1 MRDVWIATTLIR
13 RCAPPSPARAG
24 EGGDNPARSLRVD
37 GTNRH
42 ECIAMTAAAQPV
54 QRSRRRRWLPY
65 ILSLPA
71 LIVCIGIL
79 IPFVTAVYYSMLRY
93 RLNLPALKGFIWFNN
108 YISFLSDPEFWN
120 TVRVSLLYTGL
131 TVGVEVLF
139 GLAIALLLQ
148 RRTLF
153 NNMVSIALLLPLMTA
168 PALAALMWKL
178 MTNPNFGVL
187 SYLVQSVGVS
197 NFKWA
202 SAPSTALFTVVLVDV
217 WVYTPFIMILLLA
230 GLRSLPTQPFEAAAL
245 DGVPRRFVFFR
256 ITLPMLLPYMMTA
269 ALFRLLDAIQ
279 QFDIIY
285 PMTQGGPG
293 NTLLV
298 FQVRAYLEFY
308 SYTNVAKSATLLV
321 ILWAITYALSNVFVK
336 QHLKL
341 RERARGL
348 A

>member
-1 MRDVWIATTLIR
+1 MTVAVTQAVPRPR
-13 RCAPPSPARAG
+13 RVR
-24 EGGDNPARSLRVD
+24 L
-37 GTNRH
+37 
-42 ECIAMTAAAQPV
+42 
-54 QRSRRRRWLPY
+54 LPY

-71 LIVCIGIL
+71 LIVCVGIL
-79 IPFVTAVYYSMLRY
+79 VPFITAVYYSMLRY
-93 RLNLPALKGFIWFNN
+93 RLNLPAMKGFVWFDN
-108 YISFLSDPEFWN
+108 YINFLSDPEFWN
-120 TVRVSLLYTGL
+120 TVRVSLLYTAL
-131 TVGVEVLF
+131 TVSVETLL
-139 GLAIALLLQ
+139 GLAIAMLLQ
-148 RRTLF
+148 KRTRF
-153 NNMVSIALLLPLMTA
+153 NNVASILLLLPLMTA

-187 SYLVQSVGVS
+187 SYAVQLMGVKD
-197 NFKWA
+197 FKWA
-202 SAPSTALFTVVLVDV
+202 SAPSSALFTVVLVDV

-230 GLRSLPTQPFEAAAL
+230 GLRSLPQQPFEAAAL

-256 ITLPMLLPYMMTA
+256 ITLPMLLPSLMTA

-308 SYTNVAKSATLLV
+308 QYTNVAKSATLLV
-321 ILWAITYALSNVFVK
+321 ILWAITYALSIVFIK

-341 RERARGL
+341 RERSRGL